1 MNPIL
6 GTLGD
11 WLSCY
16 LSEPIAGNRAL
27 EPTDPSLL
35 SACLRPGDVVLV
47 EGDTR
52 VSTAIKYLTQS
63 TWSHAALYI
72 GEAYAGWGG
81 GAQGFIEADLREG
94 VRRVGLEAFQGFHCR
109 ICRPVGLNTEE
120 IDRLIDY
127 AGERLGYQY
136 DLKNIIDLARYLI
149 PTPPI
154 PRRWRRCM
162 LAFGSGDPTRAIC
175 STLIAQAFQS
185 LQYPILPRV
194 AAAQSLAPGCRG
206 CDIQV
211 LYPRHYSHFV
221 PRDFDVSPY
230 FEIIKPTLAQP
241 FDHRQL
247 IWGER
252 PARALDDA
260 ALAARD

>member
-1 MNPIL
+1 MNRIL
-6 GTLGD
+6 ETLGD
-11 WLSCY
+11 WLGCY
-16 LSEPIAGNRAL
+16 LSEPVAGNRSL
-27 EPTDPSLL
+27 EPTDPNLL

-63 TWSHAALYI
+63 TWSHAALYV

-81 GAQGFIEADLREG
+81 GDQGFIEVDIREG
-94 VRRVGLEAFQGFHCR
+94 ARRVGLAAFQGLHCR
-109 ICRPVGLNTEE
+109 VCRPVGLSTEE
-120 IDRLIDY
+120 IKRLVDY
-127 AGERLGYQY
+127 AGERLGHRY

-162 LAFGSGDPTRAIC
+162 LTFGSGDPTRAIC

-185 LQYPILPRV
+185 IQYPILPRV
-194 AAAQSLAPGCRG
+194 APAQSLEPGCRG

-241 FDHRQL
+241 FDYRQL
-247 IWGER
+247 DWGEL
-252 PARALDDA
+252 PARASNKP
-260 ALAARD
+260 ALE